1 MSLRRRSTS
10 TPPVWATDASPDA
23 LAVARANIAGTGR
36 PGARVRVAEGDW
48 FDALPSDLRGSL
60 DLVVSNPPYVA
71 TEDDLPPEVADWEP
85 RPALVAGDAGTEHL
99 ERIVAEAPGW
109 LAPGGAL
116 VVELAPAQ
124 AGQVADLADQVGF
137 TSVEVGQ
144 DLSGRDRMVVALLDP

>member
-1 MSLRRRSTS
+1 
-10 TPPVWATDASPDA
+10 
-23 LAVARANIAGTGR
+23 
-36 PGARVRVAEGDW
+36 
-48 FDALPSDLRGSL
+48 
-60 DLVVSNPPYVA
+60 VA

-85 RPALVAGDAGTEHL
+85 RRALVAGDAGTEHL
-99 ERIVAEAPGW
+99 ERIVAEAPRW

-124 AGQVADLADQVGF
+124 AGQVADLAHQVGF